1 MKFLSITPFAISAL
15 LLGGCSN
22 LQTEYEKQSEI
33 IRDQKVIISEL
44 TETNAYLKS
53 ENMRLDTELKKAQLN
68 SDYQQRVDSLSS
80 VYEQKLKDMI
90 ASLNQQ
96 LDSSV
101 SAIPEVSMHK
111 TAEGTVISIGDSI
124 LFRPGSADLSENG
137 KNVLNKVLAVIK
149 DYPDKRVRVDGHTD
163 SDPILRTKSKYSSNW
178 DLSAT
183 RAVHVVEQLT
193 ESSVIK
199 GERISVAA
207 YSKFRPVD
215 AKDKKLNRRVEIVVL
230 NN

>member
-1 MKFLSITPFAISAL
+1 MKFLTLTPFALSAL

-68 SDYQQRVDSLSS
+68 SDYKQRVDSLSS

-101 SAIPEVSMHK
+101 SAIPNVSMHR
-111 TAEGTVISIGDSI
+111 TAEGTVITVADSI
-124 LFRPGSADLSENG
+124 LFRPGSADLSESG
-137 KNVLNKVLAVIK
+137 KNVLNKVLGVLK
-149 DYPDKRVRVDGHTD
+149 EYPDKKIRIDGHTD
-163 SDPILRTKSKYSSNW
+163 SDPILRTKSKYTSNW
-178 DLSAT
+178 DLSAN
-183 RAVHVVEQLT
+183 RAVRVVEQLT
-193 ESSVIK
+193 ETAAIN

-207 YSKFRPVD
+207 YSKYRPVD
-215 AKDKKLNRRVEIVVL
+215 PQNKKLNRRVEIVVL
-230 NN
+230 DK